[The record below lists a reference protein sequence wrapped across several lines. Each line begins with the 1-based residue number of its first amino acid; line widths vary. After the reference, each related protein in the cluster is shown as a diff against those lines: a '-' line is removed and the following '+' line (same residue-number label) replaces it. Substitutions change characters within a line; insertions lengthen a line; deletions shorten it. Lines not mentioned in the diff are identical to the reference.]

1 MPATHPY
8 IGSNLTEKLK
18 ALGAQIRTQR
28 KALRISA
35 SAASEAAGMSR
46 VTLHRVEK
54 GEPSVTMG
62 AYLNAMTVL
71 GLDFEIAWPH
81 DPALEARADE
91 KNGWI
96 PARIALKDYPQ
107 LKQLAWHVQ
116 GLDELSPEEAL
127 SIYES
132 NWRHIDAQSISPH
145 ERQLIDALRLALGS
159 NHGHL

>member
-1 MPATHPY
+1 MPAKPPD
-8 IGSNLTEKLK
+8 IGNTSTEKLR

-62 AYLNAMTVL
+62 AYINAMAVL
-71 GLDFEIAWPH
+71 GLDFEIARPH
-81 DPALEARADE
+81 DPALEATPDE
-91 KNGWI
+91 RKGWI

-116 GLDELSPEEAL
+116 GLDELSPKEAL

-132 NWRHIDAQSISPH
+132 NWRHIDTQAISQS
-145 ERQLIDALRLALGS
+145 ERQLIDALRLALGR
-159 NHGHL
+159 NPGDL